1 MLVIE
6 PDKLILFIS
15 KLPLVPENTSDVFVA
30 DVKKVKSPVESSN
43 PKNPSLAVDPSW
55 YLNSIPLSLLSS
67 DAGAVSPPKV
77 NTGSSTV
84 TVFEFTVV
92 VVPLTVKSPV
102 TSKSP
107 EVVTVTSVASPIV
120 TSLVIAFKV
129 AIAVAESVTK
139 SYI

>member
-1 MLVIE
+1 ME

-15 KLPLVPENTSDVFVA
+15 KLPLVPENTSDELVA
-30 DVKKVKSPVESSN
+30 DVKNVKSPVESSK
-43 PKNPSLAVDPSW
+43 PKNPNLAVEPSW

-67 DAGAVSPPKV
+67 EDGAVSPPKV
-77 NTGSSTV
+77 NTGSSIV

-92 VVPLTVKSPV
+92 VVPFTVKSPV

-107 EVVTVTSVASPIV
+107 DVVTVTSVASPIV
-120 TSLVIAFKV
+120 TFSVIALRE
-129 AIAVAESVTK
+129 AIVVAESVTK